1 MQKELW
7 EYIFDNKR
15 KPNQIPEGLYITNNA
30 NPELPIVEIREHLM
44 DLINDIRLKVYTD
57 GYGFIH
63 KVYEDGYDHIHSFPF
78 VVEDDDLTEMSG
90 YLGSLLDEESTRYM
104 PEHIRACIEKV
115 YNAIIA
121 KM

>member
-7 EYIFDNKR
+7 EYIFDNER

-44 DLINDIRLKVYTD
+44 DLINDIRLKVYAD

-78 VVEDDDLTEMSG
+78 VVEDDDLSEMSG
-90 YLGSLLDEESTRYM
+90 YLGSLLDEESTQYM

>member
-7 EYIFDNKR
+7 EYIFDNER

-44 DLINDIRLKVYTD
+44 DLINDIRLKVYAD

-78 VVEDDDLTEMSG
+78 VVEDDDLSEMSG